1 MRRVITSHERLD
13 HCCTRLIS
21 QKYDAQRERTV
32 QIVCVWGGGL
42 IRAMMANQEVVT
54 TATRESSLHVG
65 ECV

>member
-32 QIVCVWGGGL
+32 QIVCVGGGL